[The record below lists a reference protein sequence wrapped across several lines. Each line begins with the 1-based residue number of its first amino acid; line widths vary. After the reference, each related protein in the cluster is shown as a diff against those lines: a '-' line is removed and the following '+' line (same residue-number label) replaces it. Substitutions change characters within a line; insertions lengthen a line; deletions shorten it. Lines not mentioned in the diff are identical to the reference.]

1 MRQRLGIIAIVV
13 AAMVAP
19 AALRADDITYAVNES
34 IGATGS
40 VNGTI
45 TTDGTVGF
53 LSASNIVGWDLTL
66 NDGTDTATINSA
78 DSAVAT
84 FGGPGLE
91 GSSTNLSFNYTHAE
105 ETGAALIFQESGEDV
120 FYLGAY
126 LPFDGLN
133 TLTISNVGGDEVT
146 LYDNE
151 PSSFVV
157 IANVVPVP
165 EPGTGGLMLIGAG
178 LLGLMMAWR
187 TTISN
192 KNGFLHFRLSS
203 KATE

>member
-78 DSAVAT
+78 R
-84 FGGPGLE
+84 
-91 GSSTNLSFNYTHAE
+91 
-105 ETGAALIFQESGEDV
+105 I
-120 FYLGAY
+120 
-126 LPFDGLN
+126 
-133 TLTISNVGGDEVT
+133 
-146 LYDNE
+146 
-151 PSSFVV
+151 PS
-157 IANVVPVP
+157 
-165 EPGTGGLMLIGAG
+165 
-178 LLGLMMAWR
+178 
-187 TTISN
+187 
-192 KNGFLHFRLSS
+192 
-203 KATE
+203 